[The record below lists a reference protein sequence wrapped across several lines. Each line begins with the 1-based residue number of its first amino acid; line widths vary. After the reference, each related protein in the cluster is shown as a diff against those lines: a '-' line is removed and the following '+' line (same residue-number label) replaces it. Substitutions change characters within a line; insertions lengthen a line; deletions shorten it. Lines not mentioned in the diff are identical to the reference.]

1 MSGRGLSEALAPL
14 PDDAQV
20 PVRWVRELLGGAET
34 ELVDLTLE
42 QISVETGKAVS
53 TVRGWC
59 ASGEL
64 RGYKLHGK
72 QWRVPAF
79 ALREFFD
86 GQRGVV

>member
-1 MSGRGLSEALAPL
+1 MSGRELGEALVSL

-20 PVRWVRELLGGAET
+20 PVRWVRELLGHADDGP
-34 ELVDLTLE
+34 VDLTLE
-42 QISVETGKAVS
+42 QIAEKTGKAVS

-64 RGYKLHGK
+64 RAYKLHGK
-72 QWRVPAF
+72 QWRVPAS

-86 GQRGVV
+86 AQRGVV